1 MRGVR
6 LPPAEAFHQVSRK
19 EEGLNDLPRI
29 MEAVLWSTK
38 HYYLFYYLFDFSN
51 VSLAEEL

>member
-6 LPPAEAFHQVSRK
+6 LPPAEAFHQVSSK

-29 MEAVLWSTK
+29 MEAVLWSMK

>member
-19 EEGLNDLPRI
+19 KEGLNDLPRI
-29 MEAVLWSTK
+29 MEAVMESYEVRNTTT
-38 HYYLFYYLFDFSN
+38 YFIIYLIFQM
-51 VSLAEEL
+51 